1 MGIRI
6 LILHPPWKKMNPDPG
21 PGVMNISLK
30 FAGFFFKQ
38 KKNFQNIFLLFMIFI
53 PAIQNIFITSQQFRF
68 WCWEQILF
76 FTSLGWYF
84 APKCWGSNR
93 SKVAR
98 SVLNISSKNIF
109 SFFLPFDF
117 PQYPPQKTLQITIF
131 HLKKNIINKKHILT
145 SSEQIK
151 FSKRSTGRYL
161 EDSRL

>member
-1 MGIRI
+1 M
-6 LILHPPWKKMNPDPG
+6 L
-21 PGVMNISLK
+21 V
-30 FAGFFFKQ
+30 FFKQ

-53 PAIQNIFITSQQFRF
+53 PAIQKIFITSQNLAV
-68 WCWEQILF
+68 QILVLGANYF
-76 FTSLGWYF
+76 FLHVWVDILHLGSGSGSRIQK
-84 APKCWGSNR
+84 PKCCGSNR
-93 SKVAR
+93 SGVAR

-161 EDSRL
+161 KDCRL